1 MAISG
6 FPTITSIN
14 PTSPKLI
21 NANQS
26 TVVQNT
32 YYTLLN
38 VTSGSGLVSGIRV
51 GNGNINI
58 NVRITVDGGTAE
70 VFSLAKPAADAILTN
85 ATTAYI
91 HTLNTLFYFK
101 KSVLIEFANTSNTT
115 NFDVIIEYAL
125 V

>member
-6 FPTITSIN
+6 FPTITAIN
-14 PTSPKLI
+14 PTKPKLV

-26 TVVQNT
+26 TVVTNT
-32 YYTLLN
+32 YYTHLN

-70 VFSLAKPAADAILTN
+70 VFSLTKPAADAILTN
-85 ATTAYI
+85 STTAYI
-91 HTLNTLFYFK
+91 HTLNTLFFFQ
-101 KSVLIEFANTSNTT
+101 KSILIEFANTTNTT
-115 NFDVIIEYAL
+115 NFDVLIEYAL
-125 V
+125 L